1 MLSLFYALIKPF
13 GHTVALF
20 MHLKHDFSV
29 TSGLEGESDPGS
41 GLIAGRLREKD
52 GR

>member
-1 MLSLFYALIKPF
+1 LSLFYALFKPF

-20 MHLKHDFSV
+20 VHLTHDFSV
-29 TSGLEGESDPGS
+29 TSGLEGESDPGF
-41 GLIAGRLREKD
+41 GLIGGRLHEKD